1 MWSDSNA
8 AATGKGGKRTVKRDW
23 LNKPEWLDG
32 HPEVVLAMVLKDRM
46 REAMESEW
54 EDNLNDMVDR
64 FSFKIEITVRNR
76 ENGSSAERVITI
88 P

>member
-1 MWSDSNA
+1 
-8 AATGKGGKRTVKRDW
+8 
-23 LNKPEWLDG
+23 
-32 HPEVVLAMVLKDRM
+32 VVLAMVLKDRM